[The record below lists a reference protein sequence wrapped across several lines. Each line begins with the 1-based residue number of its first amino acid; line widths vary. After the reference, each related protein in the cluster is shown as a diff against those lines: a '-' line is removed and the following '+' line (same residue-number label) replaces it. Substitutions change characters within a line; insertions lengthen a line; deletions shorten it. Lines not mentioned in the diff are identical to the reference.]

1 MRLGEERIVHLSQK
15 ILKGMIRNGIV
26 EPLVPEE
33 KIFREIKRVMTAF
46 LEEEDEVDEL
56 VRRKIRSHSR
66 PIPEGSAEWNV
77 LYRKYKDEEMRRRNK
92 V

>member
-1 MRLGEERIVHLSQK
+1 MRLGEERIVHLSHK
-15 ILKGMIRNGIV
+15 ILNGMIQNGFI

-33 KIFREIKRVMTAF
+33 KIFREIKRIMTSI
-46 LEEEDEVDEL
+46 LQVEDEVDEF

-77 LYRKYKDEEMRRRNK
+77 LYRKYRDEEMRRRNK
-92 V
+92 A